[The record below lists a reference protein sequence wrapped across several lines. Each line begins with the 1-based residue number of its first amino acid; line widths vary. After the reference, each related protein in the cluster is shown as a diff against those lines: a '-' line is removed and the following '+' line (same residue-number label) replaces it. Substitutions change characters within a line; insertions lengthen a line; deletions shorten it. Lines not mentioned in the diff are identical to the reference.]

1 MTVSLTIVGVFA
13 VSAWAV
19 WDYGQ
24 NSQWW
29 GQTPQVRELRSIAD
43 TFDDHVPFTERSVE
57 TSQPVGVFGK
67 RTRDWVRVTY
77 RLKLGTGVAAEKD
90 FIYHLE
96 EQGFSARKDLS
107 TAGPILLE
115 KPNVN
120 GRKLTT
126 FINIQAE
133 KTTEEGQKSL
143 ATEMSIF
150 LSYE

>member
-1 MTVSLTIVGVFA
+1 MAVSLTIVGVFA
-13 VSAWAV
+13 VSAWVV

-24 NSQWW
+24 NFQWW
-29 GQTPQVRELRSIAD
+29 GQTPQVRELCSIAD

-67 RTRDWVRVTY
+67 RTQDWVRVTY

-90 FIYHLE
+90 FIHYLE
-96 EQGFSARKDLS
+96 EQGFSNREDVSKS
-107 TAGPILLE
+107 GRILLE
-115 KPNVN
+115 RPSVN

-126 FINIQAE
+126 FISIQAE
-133 KTTEEGQKSL
+133 KTTEEGQKPL